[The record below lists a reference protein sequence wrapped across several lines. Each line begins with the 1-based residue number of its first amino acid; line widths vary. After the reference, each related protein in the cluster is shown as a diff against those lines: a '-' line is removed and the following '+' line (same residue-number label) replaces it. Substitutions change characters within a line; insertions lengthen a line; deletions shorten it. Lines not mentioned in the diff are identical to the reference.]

1 MGEFKSRNYVV
12 ASALGAYFG
21 LYQSY
26 GTSPLDQLEI
36 DLGNAEAQFD
46 EAAINRMD
54 LGKILEDSVLN
65 YFEGILGTKI
75 INRNTDYI
83 YAFDEMLKG
92 IVDGE
97 CEDGYLGLPTG
108 VECKVSNASTPFTRN
123 LGYIFQCQAY
133 MEAYGYKQWL
143 LLGLYNGKPIME
155 LIKYNEEM
163 VANLKEMVE
172 SVFMILNG
180 ITDESTFPWH
190 LVEKYTKTSPAAPIE
205 ATMEDIELFDEY
217 LSIREEIKE
226 KEARLDELESY
237 FKETFLGAYTH
248 VDGRIVTIAEGTR
261 SGTYDVDLLSIEHPE
276 IDVTKYKKPDSVF
289 KKITVKKA
297 PKAKA

>member
-1 MGEFKSRNYVV
+1 MPEFKSRNYVV

-46 EAAINRMD
+46 EAAIKRMD
-54 LGKILEDSVLN
+54 LGKMLEISVLD
-65 YFEGILGTKI
+65 YFEEVLGTKI
-75 INRNTDYI
+75 INRNSEFI

-108 VECKVSNASTPFTRN
+108 VEAKVSNASVPFTRN
-123 LGYIFQCQAY
+123 IGYIFQCQAY
-133 MEAYGYKQWL
+133 MEARGYKQWI

-155 LIKYNEEM
+155 LIKYDAEM
-163 VANLKEMVE
+163 VADIKEMVE
-172 SVFMILNG
+172 AVFAILNG
-180 ITDESTFPWH
+180 ITDESSFPWH
-190 LVEKYTKTSPAAPIE
+190 LVEKYTKTKPAAPVE

-226 KEARLDELESY
+226 KEGRLDELESGQMS
-237 FKETFLGAYTH
+237 L
-248 VDGRIVTIAEGTR
+248 I
-261 SGTYDVDLLSIEHPE
+261 L
-276 IDVTKYKKPDSVF
+276 
-289 KKITVKKA
+289 
-297 PKAKA
+297 